1 MKRDD
6 LTREEIIEQIAEYNW
21 DQLCEDYTFSATDLL
36 INGCI
41 GLNSYTDDELDEIWD
56 RYFGGDDDDEDDAN

>member
-36 INGCI
+36 INGCR